1 MFGSQFEGRQ
11 VKAFSA
17 RDSVEQ
23 YLQKGLPVV
32 WAMLSYLLRLLL
44 EEYSLRF
51 CFDVKGLFRWQLS
64 VSAVAF
70 LKLLYMC

>member
-1 MFGSQFEGRQ
+1 MQAGEGWI
-11 VKAFSA
+11 FSA

-23 YLQKGLPVV
+23 HLQKAQPAM

-44 EEYSLRF
+44 KGYSLRF
-51 CFDVKGLFRWQLS
+51 CFDVKRLFKWQLS
-64 VSAVAF
+64 VSVAAF